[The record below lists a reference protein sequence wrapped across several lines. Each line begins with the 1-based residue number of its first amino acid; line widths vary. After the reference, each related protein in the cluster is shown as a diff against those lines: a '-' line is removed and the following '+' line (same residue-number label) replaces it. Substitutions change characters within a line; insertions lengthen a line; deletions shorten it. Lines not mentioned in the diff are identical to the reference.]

1 MDYVIT
7 FSDVMAG
14 VITLGLGVITFFIKG
29 WFNNLK
35 SSTEE
40 IKKQIKENDDKVN
53 KRIDKL
59 EEETDRDIANI
70 KQELNDIKGDF
81 ATTFVLRERHL
92 MSFRWRL
99 TRKILRQA
107 SPIFRSSS
115 IHLWKMLSV
124 IKS

>member
-59 EEETDRDIANI
+59 EEETLPAIIYPEHDTAYLQECLDNL
-70 KQELNDIKGDF
+70 KQKG
-81 ATTFVLRERHL
+81 
-92 MSFRWRL
+92 
-99 TRKILRQA
+99 I
-107 SPIFRSSS
+107 I
-115 IHLWKMLSV
+115 I
-124 IKS
+124 

>member
-1 MDYVIT
+1 MDYVIS

-29 WFNNLK
+29 WIGSLK

-59 EEETDRDIANI
+59 EQRTDAEIDQLKSELKSIEKDFPIVYVQRD
-70 KQELNDIKGDF
+70 DF
-81 ATTFVLRERHL
+81 
-92 MSFRWRL
+92 
-99 TRKILRQA
+99 
-107 SPIFRSSS
+107 FRSMNSVEGKMKDIDSKIDKLLLQSS
-115 IHLWKMLSV
+115 RQL
-124 IKS
+124 

>member
-40 IKKQIKENDDKVN
+40 IKKQIKENDDKVKEN
-53 KRIDKL
+53 YDRISVMLPKGTKDRIQAQGLTINGFVNQLVLDKL
-59 EEETDRDIANI
+59 D
-70 KQELNDIKGDF
+70 ELEKNNNECPF
-81 ATTFVLRERHL
+81 
-92 MSFRWRL
+92 
-99 TRKILRQA
+99 
-107 SPIFRSSS
+107 
-115 IHLWKMLSV
+115 
-124 IKS
+124 

>member
-40 IKKQIKENDDKVN
+40 IKKQIRENDEKVN
-53 KRIDKL
+53 KRIGGG
-59 EEETDRDIANI
+59 DRPGYS
-70 KQELNDIKGDF
+70 KHQTG
-81 ATTFVLRERHL
+81 T
-92 MSFRWRL
+92 
-99 TRKILRQA
+99 Q
-107 SPIFRSSS
+107 
-115 IHLWKMLSV
+115 
-124 IKS
+124 

>member
-14 VITLGLGVITFFIKG
+14 IITLGLGVITFFIKG
-29 WFNNLK
+29 WIGSLK

-59 EEETDRDIANI
+59 EQRTDAELEQLKSELKSIEKDFPIVYVQRD
-70 KQELNDIKGDF
+70 DF
-81 ATTFVLRERHL
+81 
-92 MSFRWRL
+92 
-99 TRKILRQA
+99 
-107 SPIFRSSS
+107 FRSMNSVEGKMKDIDSKIDKLLLQSS
-115 IHLWKMLSV
+115 RQL
-124 IKS
+124 

>member
-40 IKKQIKENDDKVN
+40 IKS
-53 KRIDKL
+53 KR
-59 EEETDRDIANI
+59 TIASTLSA
-70 KQELNDIKGDF
+70 KS
-81 ATTFVLRERHL
+81 R
-92 MSFRWRL
+92 FRGF
-99 TRKILRQA
+99 
-107 SPIFRSSS
+107 S
-115 IHLWKMLSV
+115 
-124 IKS
+124 

>member
-35 SSTEE
+35 SSTED

-53 KRIDKL
+53 KMCIR
-59 EEETDRDIANI
+59 DRAHR
-70 KQELNDIKGDF
+70 QEYDTSGACCF
-81 ATTFVLRERHL
+81 AW
-92 MSFRWRL
+92 M
-99 TRKILRQA
+99 Q
-107 SPIFRSSS
+107 
-115 IHLWKMLSV
+115 
-124 IKS
+124 

>member
-40 IKKQIKENDDKVN
+40 IKKQ
-53 KRIDKL
+53 
-59 EEETDRDIANI
+59 DR
-70 KQELNDIKGDF
+70 K
-81 ATTFVLRERHL
+81 
-92 MSFRWRL
+92 
-99 TRKILRQA
+99 
-107 SPIFRSSS
+107 
-115 IHLWKMLSV
+115 SV
-124 IKS
+124 V